1 MTIMILILCVC
12 GTHTQKI
19 SRIKTKKK
27 PKKQIAQ
34 WPFVVLQRAED
45 TMKTNLSVH
54 FQYNHFHS
62 IHFFPHGVM
71 IQLNV
76 SL

>member
-12 GTHTQKI
+12 GTHTQRI

-27 PKKQIAQ
+27 AQ
-34 WPFVVLQRAED
+34 WPFVVLQRVED